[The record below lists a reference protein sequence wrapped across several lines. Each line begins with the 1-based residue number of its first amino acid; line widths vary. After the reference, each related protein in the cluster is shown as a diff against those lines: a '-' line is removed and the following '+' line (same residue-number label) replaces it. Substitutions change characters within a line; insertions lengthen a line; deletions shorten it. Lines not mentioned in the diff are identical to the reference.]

1 MEGIQISA
9 YNVGN
14 SGDVALLQVG
24 GYIDNVTSGQ
34 LEVAIGDV
42 ISQGMSRLIIDLS
55 NVNYISSAGWG
66 VFLGKIKGLR
76 EQGGDLVIAQ
86 MIPDVADVFELLEFH
101 RVLKSFDN
109 IESAVAFF
117 DENGSENSQ
126 RSIRDETGS
135 GRPVESDGVEDAGV
149 VQENTPDTPSLV
161 HEEPEVSPP
170 ERRDTRTGYEKN
182 LLSLTEVDDGPVS
195 PPEESEPEDLEA
207 AGESGEEQLP
217 VASFYDSMGMSSNV
231 MDRDLPLA
239 EKIKLLVID
248 NPLSGP
254 WKIKSALNSS
264 RFGYIKVG
272 FFEVRSILR
281 ELDLDSKEKRYRFW
295 RSR

>member
-9 YNVGN
+9 YNVGS
-14 SGDVALLQVG
+14 SGNVALVQVG

-42 ISQGMSRLIIDLS
+42 ISQGLSRLIVDLS
-55 NVNYISSAGWG
+55 SVNYISSAGWG
-66 VFLGKIKGLR
+66 VFLGRIKGLR

-101 RVLKSFDN
+101 RVLKTFDT

-117 DENGSENSQ
+117 EQNGGEKSEKSV
-126 RSIRDETGS
+126 RDGS
-135 GRPVESDGVEDAGV
+135 PDSHLVESRNVEDADIV
-149 VQENTPDTPSLV
+149 EEDLTDSSSPSE
-161 HEEPEVSPP
+161 EEPDETLPDGK
-170 ERRDTRTGYEKN
+170 ERETQYAKN
-182 LLSLTEVDDGPVS
+182 LLSITEVDEEPASSHIVTESAELDEVEPSDG
-195 PPEESEPEDLEA
+195 
-207 AGESGEEQLP
+207 EQLP
-217 VASFYDSMGMSSNV
+217 VKSFYDSLGMSSNV

-254 WKIKSALNSS
+254 WKIKNALNSS
-264 RFGYIKVG
+264 RFGYVKVS
-272 FFEVRSILR
+272 FFEVRTLLKEL
-281 ELDLDSKEKRYRFW
+281 ELDTKEKRYRFW